1 MDCSFFFSSRRRHTR
16 CALVTGVQTCAL
28 PIFQICLGAQHAMSL
43 AFSLVVRAG
52 DTVLTESLTYSGMK
66 ALGAHLGV
74 KLVGI
79 QTDHE
84 GLIPEA
90 LDEACPQPCQRALH
104 DADAA
109 QSAGPDP
116 KPGPPGPPPPPRP
129 APTPPPET

>member
-1 MDCSFFFSSRRRHTR
+1 MGPRYRPDPDT
-16 CALVTGVQTCAL
+16 
-28 PIFQICLGAQHAMSL
+28 IQICHGAQHAMSL

-90 LDEACPQPCQRALH
+90 LDEACRRSHASVLYTMPTLH
-104 DADAA
+104 SPTAADRK
-109 QSAGPDP
+109 SVV
-116 KPGPPGPPPPPRP
+116 
-129 APTPPPET
+129 